1 LVLRFKV
8 GLLLS
13 LRLRLF
19 VSIAGVLAL
28 TLIVG
33 CVLIYLDAVK
43 KVDTEVAAALSVGI
57 RTVQNATDDADEAAN
72 PLRQLELLVGD
83 FDGNRHVQAFLMNPQ
98 GLPIARSML
107 LIPSDPSPGWF
118 NHLLARDPQIV
129 HLDLPTPFA
138 RYGSILLSTDSH
150 NEIDEAWSDF
160 QVTLVILTLFCA
172 LVLVLVYITLGRPL
186 ALLQKMTAAFRTIGR
201 GDYSPRME
209 ERGAPEIVDLSHCFN
224 DMVARLANTEQQNVK
239 LQQQLTNVQEEERAD
254 LARDLH
260 DEIGPLLFALSI
272 DVATLQ
278 RRSAEGRKQIG
289 ADFEVIAS
297 AISEIQLHVRS
308 MLGKLR
314 PAVLLDLGLDQA
326 VDNLVGF
333 WSKRREDVRI
343 SFDLDCDSFGET
355 LDSTIYRVFREGL
368 NNALRHGKPSAVE
381 LKAKIDGENRV
392 KVIVSDD
399 GEGLPAGGGHFGYG
413 LVGMRERVED
423 LGGTLSISNRSDGK
437 GVAVV
442 ATLPLDVVESNV
454 SEPVA

>member
-1 LVLRFKV
+1 M
-8 GLLLS
+8 GPLLS
-13 LRLRLF
+13 LRLRLI

-33 CVLIYLDAVK
+33 CVLIYLDAVQ
-43 KVDTEVAAALSVGI
+43 KVDTEMTAALSVGI

-107 LIPSDPSPGWF
+107 LIPNDPSPAWF

-129 HLDLPTPFA
+129 HLDLPPPFA

-160 QVTLVILTLFCA
+160 QVTLVILTLFC
-172 LVLVLVYITLGRPL
+172 VLVLALVYFTLGRPL

-201 GDYSPRME
+201 GDYTPRME
-209 ERGAPEIVDLSHCFN
+209 ERGAPEIAELSHCFN
-224 DMVARLANTEQQNVK
+224 DMVVRLAGTEQQNVK

-272 DVATLQ
+272 DVATAQ
-278 RRSAEGRKQIG
+278 RRSVEGGKQT
-289 ADFEVIAS
+289 DFDVIAS

-333 WSKRREDVRI
+333 WSKRREDVKI
-343 SFDLDCDSFGET
+343 SLDLDCESFGET

-368 NNALRHGKPSAVE
+368 NNALRHGKPTAVG
-381 LKAKIDGENRV
+381 LKAKIDGENQV
-392 KVIVSDD
+392 KVIVSDN
-399 GEGLPAGGGHFGYG
+399 GEGLPAGGGRFGYG
-413 LVGMRERVED
+413 LIGMRERVEE
-423 LGGTLSISNRSDGK
+423 LGGTLSISNRTDGK
-437 GVAVV
+437 GVRVV
-442 ATLPLDVVESNV
+442 ATLPLDVIDSRV
-454 SEPVA
+454 SEPVT

>member
-1 LVLRFKV
+1 MLRSLVA
-8 GLLLS
+8 LS
-13 LRLRLF
+13 LRLRLI

-33 CVLIYLDAVK
+33 CVLIYLDAVQ
-43 KVDTEVAAALSVGI
+43 KVDTEMTAALTVGM
-57 RTVQNATDDADEAAN
+57 RTVQNATDDAEEAAN
-72 PLRQLELLVGD
+72 PMRQLELLVGD

-98 GLPIARSML
+98 GLPIARSTL
-107 LIPSDPSPGWF
+107 LIPSDPSPAWF
-118 NHLLARDPQIV
+118 NHLLAREPQVV
-129 HLDLPTPFA
+129 HLDLPPPFA

-160 QVTLVILTLFCA
+160 QVTLLILTLFC
-172 LVLVLVYITLGRPL
+172 VLVLALVYFTLGRPL

-209 ERGAPEIVDLSHCFN
+209 ERGAPEISELSHCFN

-272 DVATLQ
+272 DVATAH
-278 RRSAEGRKQIG
+278 RRSVESGKQPRP
-289 ADFEVIAS
+289 DFDVIAG

-333 WSKRREDVRI
+333 WSKRREDVAI
-343 SFDLDCDSFGET
+343 SFDLDCESFGET

-368 NNALRHGKPSAVE
+368 NNALRHGKPTIVE
-381 LKAKIDGENRV
+381 LKAKIDGENHV
-392 KVIVSDD
+392 KVIVSDN
-399 GEGLPAGGGHFGYG
+399 GGGLPPGGGHFGYG
-413 LVGMRERVED
+413 LVGMRERVEE
-423 LGGTLSISNRSDGK
+423 LGGVLSIANRTDGK
-437 GVAVV
+437 GVSVV
-442 ATLPLDVVESNV
+442 ASLPLDVVETRV
-454 SEPVA
+454 SEPAT

>member
-1 LVLRFKV
+1 V

-33 CVLIYLDAVK
+33 CALIYFDAVK
-43 KVDTEVAAALSVGI
+43 KVDTEMTAALSVGI

-72 PLRQLELLVGD
+72 PLRQLQLLIGD

-98 GLPIARSML
+98 GLPLARSML
-107 LIPSDPSPGWF
+107 LIPTDPSPAWF

-129 HLDLPTPFA
+129 HLDLPAPFA

-160 QVTLVILTLFCA
+160 QVTLVILTLFC
-172 LVLVLVYITLGRPL
+172 VLVLALVYFTLGRPL

-289 ADFEVIAS
+289 TDFDVIAS

-368 NNALRHGKPSAVE
+368 NNALRHGKPTAVE
-381 LKAKIDGENRV
+381 LKAKVDGENRV

-399 GEGLPAGGGHFGYG
+399 GEGLPKGGGHFGYG

-423 LGGTLSISNRSDGK
+423 LGGTLSISNRSDGR
-437 GVAVV
+437 GVTVV
-442 ATLPLDVVESNV
+442 ATLPLDVVNSHET
-454 SEPVA
+454 EPVA